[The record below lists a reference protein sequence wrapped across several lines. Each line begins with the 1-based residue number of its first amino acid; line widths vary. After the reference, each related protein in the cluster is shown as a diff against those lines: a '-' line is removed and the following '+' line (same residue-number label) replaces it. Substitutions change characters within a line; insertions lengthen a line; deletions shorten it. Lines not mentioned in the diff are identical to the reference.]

1 MNAVVCEHA
10 MPLTIRPNIHDTNEL
25 FFSLRYNPK
34 WVMGPELMAFS
45 SLKTSPRCLVKVFF
59 AIEKWLKT
67 VYNLTSLRINVVFRV
82 SCPCTR
88 TCHRTSYE
96 QTLISLSFSCGRRQ
110 TPSYG
115 RTTSNASAN
124 TWNAHSNTM
133 SSVAR
138 ANDIGPCVSVQWK
151 LCHTRNSHLRY
162 FFSYSHHQ

>member
-1 MNAVVCEHA
+1 
-10 MPLTIRPNIHDTNEL
+10 MPLCANMRCHSPFAPISTIQTNCDFHCVTTLSESWAPNLWHSRL
-25 FFSLRYNPK
+25 WRHHL
-34 WVMGPELMAFS
+34 
-45 SLKTSPRCLVKVFF
+45 CLVKVFF